1 MYNLSEPVVVI
12 SNQLRGRVIN
22 NTEVIEGEVKYILL
36 LDDETAT
43 EDGTYCARESELR
56 GLKS

>member
-12 SNQLRGRVIN
+12 SNQLRGRVID
-22 NTEVIEGEVKYILL
+22 NTELIEGEIKYVIL

-43 EDGTYCARESELR
+43 DDGTFCARESELR
-56 GLKS
+56 GFKS